1 MQSEKKDQY
10 WVMARRNRYH
20 GLAPLKRAC
29 ESLGNPQE
37 SLKIIHVAG
46 TNGKGSTV
54 NYMRSCLNA
63 LGFRTGTFTSPHLDA
78 HFDRIRIDDAW
89 IEEETFNGY
98 LEKYMQIILENDLGM
113 FEIDTLIAFAWFA
126 DMKVD
131 YALIETGLGGRL
143 DNTNIIEKPLLSIIT
158 TIGYDHMAVLGE
170 RLTQIAFEKAG
181 IIKPGGHCI
190 FGYVNSSCEK
200 VIRAQANRRHAA
212 AYRLPAY
219 RDTGRNEMEFH
230 GVSYEIKGAR
240 YQKANAAMALEAI
253 RFLGFDITSENVKK
267 AICQSM
273 WKGRFEKLSEHPDV
287 IVDGAHNEEGIR
299 ALCASLDDVKR
310 PLAIVFSALSDKPGR
325 KMASMLEG
333 YADLL
338 IVTNFASER
347 ASDTRQLLSAH
358 AEIEEDWRHAV
369 ARAKQF
375 AHEGTVLI
383 TGSLH
388 FISTVREALMK

>member
-20 GLAPLKRAC
+20 GLAPLKKAC
-29 ESLGNPQE
+29 EAIGSPQK
-37 SLKIIHVAG
+37 SLKMIHVAG

-89 IEEETFNGY
+89 IEEETFNEY
-98 LEKYMQIILENDLGM
+98 LEKFMQIILENDLGM

-126 DMKVD
+126 DRKVD

-143 DNTNIIEKPLLSIIT
+143 DNTNIIDPLLSIIT
-158 TIGYDHMAVLGE
+158 TIGFDHMAVLGS

-181 IIKPGGHCI
+181 IIKQGGHCI
-190 FGYVNSSCEK
+190 YGYVNDSCEK
-200 VIRAQANRRHAA
+200 VIRAQANRLHAA
-212 AYRLPAY
+212 AHRLPKY

-230 GVSYEIKGAR
+230 GVLYQVKGAR

-253 RFLGFDITSENVKK
+253 RFLGFDTASEEVKN
-267 AICQSM
+267 AIRSSM
-273 WKGRFEKLSEHPDV
+273 WKGRYELLSEHPDV

-347 ASDTRQLLSAH
+347 ASDTRQLLSPH
-358 AEIEEDWRHAV
+358 AKIEEDWHQAIEH
-369 ARAKQF
+369 AKQF
-375 AHEGTVLI
+375 AHDGTVLI

-388 FISTVREALMK
+388 FISTVREVLMK

>member
-1 MQSEKKDQY
+1 
-10 WVMARRNRYH
+10 MARRNRYH
-20 GLAPLKRAC
+20 GLAPLKKAC
-29 ESLGNPQE
+29 EAIGNPQE
-37 SLKIIHVAG
+37 SLRIIHVAG

-63 LGFRTGTFTSPHLDA
+63 LGFKTGTFTSPHLDA

-89 IEEETFNGY
+89 IEEETFNEY
-98 LEKYMQIILENDLGM
+98 LEKYMRIILENDLGM

-143 DNTNIIEKPLLSIIT
+143 DNTNIVEKPLLSIIT

-181 IIKPGGHCI
+181 IIKQGGHCI
-190 FGYVNSSCEK
+190 YGYVNNSCEK
-200 VIRAQANRRHAA
+200 VIRAQAIRTHAA
-212 AYRLPAY
+212 AYRLAEY

-230 GVSYEIKGAR
+230 GVSYQIKGAR

-253 RFLGFDITSENVKK
+253 RFLGFDITSEKVKN
-267 AICQSM
+267 AIRSSM
-273 WKGRFEKLSEHPDV
+273 WKGRFEQLSEHPDV
-287 IVDGAHNEEGIR
+287 IIDGAHNEEGIR

-347 ASDTRQLLSAH
+347 ASDTRQLLSAR
-358 AEIEEDWRHAV
+358 AKIEEDWRQAIE
-369 ARAKQF
+369 RAKQF
-375 AHEGTVLI
+375 AHGGTVLI